1 MTELALTYDEQRRLL
16 AFADNG
22 TPFVTQ
28 TRTLVGQIKTTVDA
42 IKVRVDTIATPE
54 IDYDLLAQ
62 KLYALQQ
69 AHGGI
74 SDIDVDRIAER
85 TNDVQA
91 LRLTH

>member
-16 AFADNG
+16 AWADQG
-22 TPFVTQ
+22 QLKLAAVQ
-28 TRTLVGQIKTTVDA
+28 AAVGQVKTKVDA
-42 IKVRVDTIATPE
+42 ITTPDV
-54 IDYDLLAQ
+54 DYDLLAQ

-85 TNDVQA
+85 TVDVQA